1 MPRLSN
7 LEKIQNET
15 LAKLNT
21 LRNVLDGR
29 TDAAYR
35 RKIFG
40 STIGKVTKLLAEI
53 TAISDTVKPV
63 KKEAVKKEVVK
74 KEFVTLKGEKKEI
87 VKKVKKEAVKRISKK
102 DINEIVKPATTLY
115 EFSVKSL
122 RTIVNIPTEFLISES
137 NYIKSQQRS
146 QRYGTANLI
155 VMSQHVA
162 NASNI
167 VKKDTTGMFK
177 YEPFNPSEKL
187 IGINVGDTY
196 YNVKW
201 QEAPNQERR
210 GIDKQI
216 FTMTTRGVR
225 VNKLKNVYKYS
236 YKGRLIK
243 PYKYKNIIAK
253 EFKTKYEAIYD
264 DDKVE
269 GYDYMNLNDFLNIA
283 YFSITKP
290 YAENPYYEI
299 LESEG
304 IIRVNAGLTATQTSQ
319 VLIPMKKGV
328 IIKNTWLKYAE
339 SIATTAYDV
348 TDDICV
354 YHQLSNYFL
363 NPPSGR
369 PSPVIDGEK
378 MSPENLYKFLL
389 KQFPCKFAM
398 TDGVHTNMVSLIAK
412 ETKRSL
418 YAYDFEEQCFF
429 KQVTSVKNSNYC
441 PIVYYMANGHM
452 YLLDTK
458 EAIKSVIE
466 RSKSENKAV
475 VSQSKKEES
484 KKDKK
489 EEIQVFTYG
498 SEMDFNGIELGG
510 VNCKQLPKGVH
521 IVNTSGI
528 ILETVSFIKNFLE
541 VPQVSCKSSTVNSIR
556 FKNENKEVVSIECDA
571 NTMVN
576 QLDYKIVKG
585 VADANGI
592 DYVNQGIGYLV
603 TNILNKHFKPKE
615 FQPDEEDEEILEEE
629 HDEVFKTDEML
640 SFFNNNVF
648 TNVINTKEFKM
659 WAFIETVKENAELN
673 RLVNKKFE
681 EHGEE
686 GEEDYKQRNYPVKKI
701 DGNKFRRNILYF
713 SKYDFPVYSVMDT
726 VKKFEENDKI
736 NVGYYYVI
744 TDNEFPFRGCG
755 WYPQPAVMFG
765 LEENLIDRKDIK
777 FKLESSK
784 TIPKEQ
790 LKKMIDV
797 LLDAFSSAPCLQKL
811 CINAFIGMMGKIKNK
826 SDRSVFT
833 LCKYEASN
841 LLCNANTN
849 ILTHYIDDDN
859 KLYQSRTS
867 KKNVIENTMFPVY
880 TQIMH
885 MEAIELYKLEKIIK
899 ENNGK
904 PLDRNTDAVRF
915 LYNKKF
921 DIDGYFWDDEKT
933 VKKYKWEKPKPL
945 CRSSMEYLNRED
957 DFKPDTFGLMWNIS
971 KEYDG
976 DAMIKAIQ
984 IVESNK
990 SLHIDG
996 RAGTGKSYLTNKIIE
1011 VLHEKEINFVAY
1023 APTNKA
1029 ARIIKGETIDTLY
1042 HVTKTNKST
1051 LSSKFKNIDIIII
1064 DEISMMKE
1072 KFYNM
1077 FVSIKKIKPTVKFI
1091 ITGDFKQF
1099 KPVKD
1104 TWDGDYKNSA
1114 ALFELCD
1121 GNRLQLSKNR
1131 RSDEKLYNICKN
1143 VNDVNI
1149 QNFPVREKT
1158 YLNIAYRHK
1167 TRIRINKECIERFI
1181 KENKIKHCISIDKD
1195 EKNPKTQ
1202 DVKIFNGL
1210 PVICHKTRNTEKA
1223 KADGAFFLN
1232 SERFRVESFD
1242 AKSIVMY
1249 GNGREFKIS
1258 ISEFHTYFFVGFC
1271 ITAHASQGET
1281 FKEKYTIFDW
1291 DFIHFSKRA
1300 KYVSLSR
1307 ATAYENIQ
1315 INQ

>member
-40 STIGKVTKLLAEI
+40 STIGKVTKLLEEI
-53 TAISDTVKPV
+53 TAISKTVKP
-63 KKEAVKKEVVK
+63 VKKEVVK
-74 KEFVTLKGEKKEI
+74 KEVVNLKGEKKVI
-87 VKKVKKEAVKRISKK
+87 VKKAPVKRISKK
-102 DINEIVKPATTLY
+102 DINEIVKPVKELY
-115 EFSVKSL
+115 KFSVKFL
-122 RTIVNIPTEFLISES
+122 KTDVFENEPFLITVADF
-137 NYIKSQQRS
+137 NKFQLRS
-146 QRYGTANLI
+146 KLYGTASLSI
-155 VMSQHVA
+155 VEEYIATSA
-162 NASNI
+162 NI
-167 VKKDTTGMFK
+167 PKKDKNGKIDWFGLDLMKVIDGVNIGEKFYK
-177 YEPFNPSEKL
+177 AQVNEVISE
-187 IGINVGDTY
+187 I
-196 YNVKW
+196 
-201 QEAPNQERR
+201 PHR
-210 GIDKQI
+210 GISSQI
-216 FTMTTRGVR
+216 FTMTTRGVK
-225 VNKLKNVYKYS
+225 VNKKKNVVRYI
-236 YKGRLIK
+236 YKGPLIK
-243 PYKYKNIIAK
+243 PYKYNMITSKRFN
-253 EFKTKYEAIYD
+253 TKYETIMD
-264 DDKVE
+264 DNTVE
-269 GYDYMNLNDFLNIA
+269 DFSYMNLNDFLNIA
-283 YFSITKP
+283 YFSISDVYGKMMFVITE
-290 YAENPYYEI
+290 A
-299 LESEG
+299 EG
-304 IIRVNAGLTATQTSQ
+304 IIRVNEGLPATQTDK

-339 SIATTAYDV
+339 SIAKTAYDV

-378 MSPENLYKFLL
+378 MSPENLYNFLL

-398 TDGVHTNMVSLIAK
+398 TDGVHTNMIATIAAA
-412 ETKRSL
+412 TKRSL

-466 RSKSENKAV
+466 RSKSANKAV
-475 VSQSKKEES
+475 VSQEKKEES

-489 EEIQVFTYG
+489 DEIQVYTYG

-521 IVNTSGI
+521 IVNKSGI

-615 FQPDEEDEEILEEE
+615 FQPDEEAEEILEEE
-629 HDEVFKTDEML
+629 HEEVFKTDEML

-648 TNVINTKEFKM
+648 TNVINTKEFKT
-659 WAFIETVKENAELN
+659 WAFIETVKENAALN

-701 DGNKFRRNILYF
+701 DVNKCRRNILYF
-713 SKYDFPVYSVMDT
+713 SKYDFPVFSVMDT
-726 VKKFEENDKI
+726 VKTFEKNDKI

-744 TDNEFPFRGCG
+744 TENVFPFRGCG
-755 WYPQPAVMFG
+755 WYSQPMVLFG
-765 LEENLIDRKDIK
+765 LEEKLIDRNDIK

-797 LLDAFSSAPCLQKL
+797 LLRAFESAPCLQKL

-849 ILTHYIDDDN
+849 ILTHYIDEDN

-880 TQIMH
+880 TQIVQ
-885 MEAIELYKLEKIIK
+885 MEAIELYKIEKIIK
-899 ENNGK
+899 ENDGK

-915 LYNKKF
+915 FYNKNF
-921 DIDGYFWDDEKT
+921 EIDGYFWDDEKT

-957 DFKPDTFGLMWNIS
+957 DFKSDTFGLMWNIS
-971 KEYDG
+971 KEYEG

-990 SLHIDG
+990 LLHIDG

-1029 ARIIKGETIDTLY
+1029 ARIINGETIDTLY

-1077 FVSIKKIKPTVKFI
+1077 FVSIKKIKPTIKFI
-1091 ITGDFKQF
+1091 ITGDFEQF

-1114 ALFELCD
+1114 GLFELCD

-1149 QNFPVREKT
+1149 ENFPVREKT

-1167 TRIRINKECIERFI
+1167 TRIQVNKQCIERFI
-1181 KENKIKHCISIDKD
+1181 KENEIKHCLSIDKD

-1223 KADGAFFLN
+1223 KADGTFFLN
-1232 SERFRVESFD
+1232 SERFTVAAFD
-1242 AKSIVMY
+1242 YKSILMKGY
-1249 GNGREFKIS
+1249 GREFKIS

-1281 FKEKYTIFDW
+1281 FSEKYTIFDW